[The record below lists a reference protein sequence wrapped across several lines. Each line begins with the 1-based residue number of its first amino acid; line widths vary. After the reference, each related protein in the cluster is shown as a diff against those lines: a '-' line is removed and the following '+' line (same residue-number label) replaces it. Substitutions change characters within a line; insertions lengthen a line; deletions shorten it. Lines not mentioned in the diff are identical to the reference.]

1 MRVPTRKADKYLLP
15 KGDGLMTAA
24 RYQELSAEL
33 EKLTKIIRPRLA
45 EDVKKAASDGDFS
58 ENAAYQIA
66 KGRLRGINQRIT
78 DIEELLKKAEIIQ
91 PSKNS
96 YVVSLGNQ
104 VTVESTGKTKT
115 YTILGSEESDPAKG
129 IISKNSPLGSALL
142 GKNVGQKATIKLKD
156 KTVEYKIVKIE

>member
-15 KGDGLMTAA
+15 KGDGLMTAK

-33 EKLTKIIRPRLA
+33 EKLTKTVRPRLA

-91 PSKNS
+91 PSKNNL
-96 YVVSLGNQ
+96 VVSLGSQ
-104 VTVESTGKTKT
+104 ITVESAGKTKI
-115 YTILGSEESDPAKG
+115 YTILGSEESDPSRG
-129 IISKNSPLGSALL
+129 IISKSSPLGSALL
-142 GKNVGQKATIKLKD
+142 GKNVGQSALVKLKD
-156 KTVEYKIVKIE
+156 KAVEYKIIKID